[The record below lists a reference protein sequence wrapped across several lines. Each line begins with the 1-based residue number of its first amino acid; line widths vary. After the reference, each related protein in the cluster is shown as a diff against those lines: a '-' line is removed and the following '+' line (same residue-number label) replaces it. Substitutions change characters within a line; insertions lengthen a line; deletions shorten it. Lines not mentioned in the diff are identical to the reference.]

1 MSKTVVNLTLP
12 VINQEIGKVLDTYPD
27 HPYQQ
32 AFANSELKQ
41 RLIAYVLSQV
51 DCKFT
56 VTNGEEPEISP
67 ETLFPSAADQL
78 HIKQIIQQG
87 VERLLNE
94 ESDWVNQHIPE
105 TSADAE
111 EDPSHWFG

>member
-12 VINQEIGKVLDTYPD
+12 VINQEIEKVLDTYPD

-32 AFANSELKQ
+32 AFANPDLRQ

-67 ETLFPSAADQL
+67 ETLFPSSSDQT
-78 HIKQIIQQG
+78 HVKQIIQQG
-87 VERLLNE
+87 VERLITE
-94 ESDWVNQHIPE
+94 EGDWVSQHIPE
-105 TSADAE
+105 SAEDAE